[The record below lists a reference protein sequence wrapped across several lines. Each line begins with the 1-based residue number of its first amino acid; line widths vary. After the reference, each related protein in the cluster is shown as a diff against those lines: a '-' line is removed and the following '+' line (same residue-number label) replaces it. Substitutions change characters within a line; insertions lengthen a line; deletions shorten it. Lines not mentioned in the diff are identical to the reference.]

1 MNIMLRNILAKIL
14 SIVSI
19 TFSACDLTETS
30 AQHYHLKDKMQFKY
44 TVHCRIFIFAAILA
58 LTGLFCTS
66 QLDAEI
72 YKWVDEK
79 GVIHYG
85 NSLPAD
91 SGNVKIVSREYEYPH
106 DEAADQK
113 RVKADQKAIDALT
126 EEIKAEEQQASVEK
140 EKELEEEQKKSTEA
154 KQKQPSLS
162 ASECLSPSYSIQ
174 QGRDVNEAI
183 IPRDLMEG
191 EYQELQ
197 KLFQSLDGD
206 WEGNALVLVCEG
218 TQDKVRKVVDE
229 YSVKSEGKMPSTGQ
243 FVLKTTLHS
252 QEKNETHLEN
262 LQLYLDPKK
271 LASEPNSP
279 VADIELISVSSDELA
294 YVEKGQKR
302 SGSEASLM
310 RETVDTIKKT
320 GEASFS
326 LERILYLNGRLITI
340 NTWHLES
347 K

>member
-1 MNIMLRNILAKIL
+1 MNIMLRNILAM
-14 SIVSI
+14 IVSAVSI
-19 TFSACDLTETS
+19 MFSAGVLPETT
-30 AQHYHLKDKMQFKY
+30 AQHDHPKGKLPSKY
-44 TVHCRIFIFAAILA
+44 TVHWRIFIFSAILA
-58 LTGLFCTS
+58 LTGMFCTP

-72 YKWVDEK
+72 YKWIDEN
-79 GVIHYG
+79 GVKHYS
-85 NSLPAD
+85 NSPPAD
-91 SGNVKIVSREYEYPH
+91 AGNVKIVFDEVQH

-113 RVKADQKAIDALT
+113 RVKADQKTIDALT
-126 EEIKAEEQQASVEK
+126 EEIKTEEQQASVEK

-154 KQKQPSLS
+154 KQTQPPLS

-191 EYQELQ
+191 EYQDLQ
-197 KLFQSLDGD
+197 ELFQSLEGD

-218 TQDKVRKVVDE
+218 TQDKVRKVVDN
-229 YSVKSEGKMPSTGQ
+229 YSVKSEGKMPTTGQ
-243 FVLKTTLHS
+243 FDLKATLYS
-252 QEKNETHLEN
+252 QEKNETHDEN

-271 LASEPNSP
+271 LTSEPNSP

-294 YVEKGQKR
+294 YVEKGQNR
-302 SGSEASLM
+302 SGSGALLM
-310 RETVDTIKKT
+310 RETVTTIKKT

-326 LERILYLNGRLITI
+326 LKRILYFNGRLTTI
-340 NTWHLES
+340 STWHLEN

>member
-1 MNIMLRNILAKIL
+1 MKKIYL
-14 SIVSI
+14 PQ
-19 TFSACDLTETS
+19 A
-30 AQHYHLKDKMQFKY
+30 
-44 TVHCRIFIFAAILA
+44 VHWRIFIFSAILA

-126 EEIKAEEQQASVEK
+126 EEIKTEEQQASVEK

-162 ASECLSPSYSIQ
+162 ASECFSPSYSIQ

-191 EYQELQ
+191 EYQDLQ
-197 KLFQSLDGD
+197 KLFQSLEGN

-218 TQDKVRKVVDE
+218 TQDKVRKVVDN
-229 YSVKSEGKMPSTGQ
+229 YSVKSEGKMRSTGQ
-243 FVLKTTLHS
+243 FVLKTALYS
-252 QEKNETHLEN
+252 QKKKATHNEN
-262 LQLYLDPKK
+262 LRLYLGPKK
-271 LASEPNSP
+271 LTSEPNISI
-279 VADIELISVSSDELA
+279 ADIELISVSSDELV

-326 LERILYLNGRLITI
+326 LERILYLNGRLVTI
-340 NTWHLES
+340 STWHLES